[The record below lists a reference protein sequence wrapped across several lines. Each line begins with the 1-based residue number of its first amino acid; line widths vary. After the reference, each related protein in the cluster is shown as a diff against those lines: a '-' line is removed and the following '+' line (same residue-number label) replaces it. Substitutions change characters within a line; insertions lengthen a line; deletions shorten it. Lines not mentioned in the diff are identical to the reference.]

1 MVMTVD
7 NSAVGVFHRL
17 RDDVL
22 HLNLVHST
30 MLIALVDILV
40 VLRLNLGFLE
50 GELERALLL
59 LELLMQEHIEA
70 ALLLIDILLALWS
83 LHYLL
88 LQRVLC

>member
-1 MVMTVD
+1 
-7 NSAVGVFHRL
+7 
-17 RDDVL
+17 
-22 HLNLVHST
+22 

-59 LELLMQEHIEA
+59 LELLMEEHIEA